1 MKSNSSGRLCAD
13 IRMEKNLLLKELTEA
28 ELQTRFC
35 SMIKLKAWSYLQV
48 IEIGKK
54 FIILAD
60 TLLKKKQLELLGS
73 FDWPNVYKLSL
84 SKQQLNIAK
93 AQIRQ
98 S

>member
-1 MKSNSSGRLCAD
+1 
-13 IRMEKNLLLKELTEA
+13 
-28 ELQTRFC
+28 
-35 SMIKLKAWSYLQV
+35 MIKLRAWSYVQV

-84 SKQQLNIAK
+84 SKQ
-93 AQIRQ
+93 
-98 S
+98 